1 MNAVICMIKGLLFD
15 FDDTIGNRVQYS
27 YQAYAYLL
35 DSYCSFDDPYER
47 EAVLQDCMLWDMK
60 GNFSKEFVLENLR
73 KKYHLSLPIQSLW
86 PWWVENQY
94 RFTCPL
100 DDAKMVLETLHA
112 KYQLALVTNGNDQAQ
127 RNKVAQIGFEKYF
140 DVIVTSEQAGKKK
153 PAPNVYA
160 LALEKLRLK
169 KEEVIFVGDTFSTD
183 IIGAH
188 RFGMDAIWL
197 NSQSMPCSLTD
208 IKMIHALRDLL
219 EIV

>member
-1 MNAVICMIKGLLFD
+1 
-15 FDDTIGNRVQYS
+15 
-27 YQAYAYLL
+27 
-35 DSYCSFDDPYER
+35 
-47 EAVLQDCMLWDMK
+47 
-60 GNFSKEFVLENLR
+60 
-73 KKYHLSLPIQSLW
+73 
-86 PWWVENQY
+86 
-94 RFTCPL
+94 
-100 DDAKMVLETLHA
+100 MVLETLHA

-160 LALEKLRLK
+160 LALEKLHLK

>member
-86 PWWVENQY
+86 SWWVENQY

-140 DVIVTSEQAGKKK
+140 DVIVTSEQASTQCLCIGFRKTPFEKRRSDICGGYLFYGYYWC
-153 PAPNVYA
+153 PSFWYGCHLVE
-160 LALEKLRLK
+160 LA
-169 KEEVIFVGDTFSTD
+169 I
-183 IIGAH
+183 
-188 RFGMDAIWL
+188 DAVFF
-197 NSQSMPCSLTD
+197 NGY
-208 IKMIHALRDLL
+208 
-219 EIV
+219 